1 MRREVE
7 SLPLLIG
14 LWAVVGASSSGT
26 TTDRRDDLEL
36 RRWPESSAGLELED
50 DSRPDSRD
58 EDSRGSGEELL
69 EEDLARSPR
78 SVAGLESERV
88 DAALVS
94 AREEDDF
101 ASALAAERE
110 AREGRA
116 FFSAC
121 GFGLLED
128 PPEPLREERFG
139 AIRVVSQ

>member
-26 TTDRRDDLEL
+26 TTDRREDLEL
-36 RRWPESSAGLELED
+36 RRWPESSAGLEPED

-58 EDSRGSGEELL
+58 EESRGSGEELL

-78 SVAGLESERV
+78 SVAGLDSERV

-94 AREEDDF
+94 VREEDF

-121 GFGLLED
+121 GFWLFED

>member
-1 MRREVE
+1 MRRELE

-26 TTDRRDDLEL
+26 TTERRDDLEL
-36 RRWPESSAGLELED
+36 RRWPESSDGLEPED

-58 EDSRGSGEELL
+58 EESRGSGEELL

-78 SVAGLESERV
+78 SVAGLDSERV

-94 AREEDDF
+94 VREEDF

-121 GFGLLED
+121 GFWLFED